1 MDIEMPGQYMS
12 GEEPAPDS
20 IVFLESISSNV
31 HVSFFLICCKGSTVV
46 SYGVLVLQLID
57 SSAVC
62 VCLCLVIWGIEPS
75 MQKQ

>member
-31 HVSFFLICCKGSTVV
+31 HVSCFLICCKGTTMVF
-46 SYGVLVLQLID
+46 YGVLVLQLID
-57 SSAVC
+57 TDAVF